1 MTEIFKYFVGIIGVL
16 ILVYVLLVVL
26 RTVLTSGVSTGANII
41 TDPAV
46 QQNVASG
53 TVNLVN
59 AVGEFSLASWLR
71 NFRPFAYA
79 PIEVTTDVT
88 DRATPRYYNDDLSKY
103 NSSAWRENLNWQN
116 LNAAPNNHPTDFV
129 PVGGWYT
136 QQLLESQ
143 NGTNYNSEGN
153 GNEEIQISDRYIIP
167 ATKPGSIV
175 EDNSVLTGRAYYKVF
190 SQREFPIYILDERGN
205 TVGSITAYANGDIG
219 RDETVPF
226 RAVVDIDYLPISRGF
241 LMYKNENLEMSKIK
255 AVTVFPVLFQK

>member
-1 MTEIFKYFVGIIGVL
+1 MQIFKYFVGIIGVL

-26 RTVLTSGVSTGANII
+26 RTVLTSGVSTGANIV

-53 TVNLVN
+53 TVDLVN
-59 AVGEFSLASWLR
+59 AFGNFSLASWLR
-71 NFRPFAYA
+71 NFRPFAFA
-79 PIEVTTDVT
+79 PIEVTTDVA
-88 DRATPRYYNDDLSKY
+88 DGATPKYYNSDLSKY
-103 NSSAWRENLNWQN
+103 DSGAWKENLNWQN

-129 PVGGWYT
+129 PIGGWYT

-143 NGTNYNSEGN
+143 NGTNYNDEN
-153 GNEEIQISDRYIIP
+153 NLDEDIQISDRYIVP

-175 EDNSVLTGRAYYKVF
+175 EDNMLLTGRAYYKVF

-205 TVGSITAYANGDIG
+205 TVGSVTAYANGDMR

-226 RAVVDIDYLPISRGF
+226 RAVADLDHLPIYKGF
-241 LMYKNENLEMSKIK
+241 LMYKNENIDLSKIK
-255 AVTVFPVLFQK
+255 AVTVVPVLFAK

>member
-1 MTEIFKYFVGIIGVL
+1 MMQIFKYFVGIIGVL

-41 TDPAV
+41 TDPRV

-53 TVNLVN
+53 TVNIVN

-71 NFRPFAYA
+71 SFRPFAYA

-88 DRATPRYYNDDLSKY
+88 DRATPRYYNDDLSQY
-103 NSSAWRENLNWQN
+103 NSNAWSENLNWQN
-116 LNAAPNNHPTDFV
+116 LNAAPNTHPTDFV
-129 PVGGWYT
+129 PIGSYYNN
-136 QQLLESQ
+136 QLQEGQNSQ
-143 NGTNYNSEGN
+143 NVHTNVD
-153 GNEEIQISDRYIIP
+153 EIQISDRYIMP
-167 ATKPGSIV
+167 ATKSGSII

-205 TVGSITAYANGDIG
+205 TVGSVTAFANGDVR

-226 RAVVDIDYLPISRGF
+226 RAVVDIDHLPIYRGF
-241 LMYKNENLEMSKIK
+241 LMYKNENVELSQIK
-255 AVTVFPVLFQK
+255 AVTVIPVLFAK

>member
-1 MTEIFKYFVGIIGVL
+1 MMQIFKYFVGIIGVL

-53 TVNLVN
+53 TVSLVN

-79 PIEVTTDVT
+79 PLEVTTDVT
-88 DRATPRYYNDDLSKY
+88 DRATPRYYNDDLSRY
-103 NSSAWRENLNWQN
+103 NSKAWQENLNWQN
-116 LNAAPNNHPTDFV
+116 LHEAPDNHPTDFV

-136 QQLLESQ
+136 KQLLESQ
-143 NGTNYNSEGN
+143 NSVNSLNEN
-153 GNEEIQISDRYIIP
+153 GSEEEIEISDRYIVP
-167 ATKPGSIV
+167 ATKSGSIV
-175 EDNSVLTGRAYYKVF
+175 KDNSILTGRAYYKVF

-205 TVGSITAYANGDIG
+205 TVGSVTAYANGDIR

-226 RAVVDIDYLPISRGF
+226 RAVIDIDYLPIYRGF
-241 LMYKNENLEMSKIK
+241 LMFKNENVELSQIK
-255 AVTVFPVLFQK
+255 AVTVIPVLFAK